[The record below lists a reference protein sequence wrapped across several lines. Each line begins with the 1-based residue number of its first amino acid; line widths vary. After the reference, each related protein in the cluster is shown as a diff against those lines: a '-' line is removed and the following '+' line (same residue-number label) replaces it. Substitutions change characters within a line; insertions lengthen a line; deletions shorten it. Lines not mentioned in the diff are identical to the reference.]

1 MCHIRSVSCFPH
13 NLYVSLYYY
22 TASKRARAEKIEV
35 EQPEIPEAE
44 KISLSDS
51 QMTVL
56 EAILARKSVFFTGA
70 AGDDFLNVN
79 ARMIAVLYS

>member
-1 MCHIRSVSCFPH
+1 MSHKS
-13 NLYVSLYYY
+13 YVSLYCL
-22 TASKRARAEKIEV
+22 TASKRARAEKTEI

-70 AGDDFLNVN
+70 AGDD
-79 ARMIAVLYS
+79 S

>member
-1 MCHIRSVSCFPH
+1 MCHIRLVSYFPH
-13 NLYVSLYYY
+13 KLYVSLYCLI
-22 TASKRARAEKIEV
+22 ASKRARAEKIEV

-70 AGDDFLNVN
+70 AGGNF
-79 ARMIAVLYS
+79 